1 MDVLFSVGWFSL
13 GGLFSSIVGVVVGG
27 VTELGQQALPLL
39 AVGAGIK
46 HGGKIPLVRAIIGP
60 VTRLI
65 PNKLIPFVNLG
76 VDLALGGGG
85 AGAAAAALIHQ
96 GSKILTQSFFE
107 NKVPL
112 VQRMIG
118 PGDKVSI

>member
-1 MDVLFSVGWFSL
+1 MDFLMFGWFSL
-13 GGLFSSIVGVVVGG
+13 GGLFGSIASVVVSGVVG
-27 VTELGQQALPLL
+27 LGQQAIPLL

-46 HGGKIPLVRAIIGP
+46 HGGKLPLVRAIIGP
-60 VTRLI
+60 ITRRI

-96 GSKILTQSFFE
+96 GSKILTQSLFE
-107 NKVPL
+107 NKIPL
-112 VQRMIG
+112 VQRMVG